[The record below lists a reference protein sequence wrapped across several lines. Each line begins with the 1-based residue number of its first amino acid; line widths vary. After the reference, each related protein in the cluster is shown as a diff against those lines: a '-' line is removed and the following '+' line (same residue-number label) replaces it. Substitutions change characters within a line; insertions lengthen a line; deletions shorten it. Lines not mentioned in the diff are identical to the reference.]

1 MSNLIKTF
9 TTDVTAPNMDKNA
22 KRAKMVGTVIVGIIL
37 MVVLY
42 YILPYA
48 VTMVN
53 NIVDLV
59 TGLIYGGLLVIAAW
73 LLFMLAKALRSSVGH
88 WFEKLAY
95 RALDAVIAD
104 KPTES
109 MRIEI
114 AKAEKKQKE
123 YSANLGSMSQV
134 VKDMQEREARQNEE
148 ALKELDA
155 ASHFKKR
162 SAESTNAI
170 EKQQFL
176 SKETLARNSA
186 NNKKSSNDR
195 MRGMKEKYA
204 GYVERMQK
212 LFDSLDFFIKDRT
225 NLCNQLEADWEY
237 ARKMRQSAGLA
248 NESLELM
255 EDDGIFMRAVRIAEQ
270 DISNSL
276 AYVESAMQNSKSII
290 DNAELQKGMM
300 DVSSQRLLDRYESG
314 EFDQVITMM
323 NQQSSLEDLKIRAR
337 HEIQGGG
344 DDNANQLQSSFGD
357 LYK

>member
-1 MSNLIKTF
+1 MSNLIQTF
-9 TTDVTAPNMDKNA
+9 TTDSSAPNMDKNA
-22 KRAKMVGTVIVGIIL
+22 KRAKVVGHVVVGIIL
-37 MVVLY
+37 MIVLY

-53 NIVDLV
+53 NIVDLI
-59 TGLIYGGLLVIAAW
+59 TGLIYGGLLTIGAW
-73 LLFMLAKALRSSVGH
+73 LLYMLAKSLRASVGH

-95 RALDAVIAD
+95 RALDTVIAD

-114 AKAEKKQKE
+114 NKAVKRQKE
-123 YSANLGSMSQV
+123 YSMGLSEMIQV
-134 VKDMQEREARQNEE
+134 VRDMQLRESKQNQE
-148 ALKELDA
+148 ALEELDA

-162 SAESTNAI
+162 AAEVTDAN
-170 EKQQFL
+170 EKQKFQQQ
-176 SKETLARNSA
+176 EILARNSA
-186 NNKKSSNDR
+186 NNKKTSNDR
-195 MRGMKEKYA
+195 MRGMKERYST
-204 GYVERMQK
+204 YVTRMQK

-237 ARKMRQSAGLA
+237 ARKMRKSAGFAQENL
-248 NESLELM
+248 NLM

-276 AYVESAMQNSKSII
+276 AYVESAMQNSKTII
-290 DNAELQKGMM
+290 DSADLQKGMM

-314 EFDQVITMM
+314 EFDEVITMM
-323 NQQSSLEDLKIRAR
+323 NQQSTLEDLKIRAR
-337 HEIQGGG
+337 HEIQGDGG
-344 DDNANQLQSSFGD
+344 SDSPQLQSSFND